1 MFYNTPEMLAKTRLI
16 FLTMIVASLTFGIAA
31 AMTVNIFLTQSASA
45 QSTGGTPT
53 YSPPP
58 DGSASSGSS
67 VSPGNSTSGNATK

>member
-1 MFYNTPEMLAKTRLI
+1 MIAKTKVI

-31 AMTVNIFLTQSASA
+31 AMSGSALLTQSAFA

-58 DGSASSGSS
+58 GGSASSG
-67 VSPGNSTSGNATK
+67 SPGNSTSGNATK